1 MQIERH
7 RMPDG
12 AEQIIKRVMM
22 ADSEKQMRRQMMEA
36 HDRAMEN
43 SETLEE
49 IKQVRFD
56 PEDPCPCGSRKKA
69 KNCCAGRLLRRLEH
83 ERFKKERKGSRHD
96 ID

>member
-12 AEQIIKRVMM
+12 IEHIIKQAMI
-22 ADSEKQMRRQMMEA
+22 ANSEEQMRRQMMEA
-36 HDRAMEN
+36 YDRAMKN

-49 IKQVRFD
+49 IKQIRFD

-83 ERFKKERKGSRHD
+83 ERFERERKGS
-96 ID
+96 

>member
-7 RMPDG
+7 MMPNG
-12 AEQIIKRVMM
+12 AEQIIKRVMT
-22 ADSEKQMRRQMMEA
+22 ADSEEQMRRQMKEA
-36 HDRAMEN
+36 YDRAMKN

-83 ERFKKERKGSRHD
+83 ERFEKEKKGS
-96 ID
+96 

>member
-12 AEQIIKRVMM
+12 GEEIVKKVLM
-22 ADSEKQMRRQMMEA
+22 AQNEEAMRRQLQEA
-36 HDRAMEN
+36 HGKAMER

-49 IKQVRFD
+49 VKQVRFD

-69 KNCCAGRLLRRLEH
+69 KNCCAGRLLRRLKQEQFESSKRE
-83 ERFKKERKGSRHD
+83 ER
-96 ID
+96 